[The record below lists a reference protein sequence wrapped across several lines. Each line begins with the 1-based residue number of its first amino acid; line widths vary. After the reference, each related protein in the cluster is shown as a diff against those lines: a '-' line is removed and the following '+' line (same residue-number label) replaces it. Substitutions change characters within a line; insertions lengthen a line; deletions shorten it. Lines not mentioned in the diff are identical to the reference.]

1 MLTKFDWGVDS
12 NERLCYN
19 TGILFLCF
27 SPIFDFWGVD
37 SNERLCYNTGILFL
51 CFSPI
56 FVFREEMW
64 RLDFGKGGWTE

>member
-1 MLTKFDWGVDS
+1 MLTKFD
-12 NERLCYN
+12 
-19 TGILFLCF
+19 
-27 SPIFDFWGVD
+27 WGVD